1 MSKTTVTETYKYDA
15 KGKLVEK
22 TVVTVTEWTSSN
34 TYYPVYPYPY
44 PYRPLITYTSTDTG
58 DVTQTQINACTGFNS
73 LTVSN

>member
-22 TVVTVTEWTSSN
+22 TVVTVTEWSPSDV
-34 TYYPVYPYPY
+34 YYPVYPYPY
-44 PYRPLITYTSTDTG
+44 PYQPLITYTSSSDGNQQAISTDTH
-58 DVTQTQINACTGFNS
+58 S